1 MNETIKTLL
10 ARRSIRKF
18 KPEQVKEEEL
28 NAILEAGMYA
38 PSGANQQSA
47 LFVVIQDKETLKK
60 LSVMNAAVLGKDIDP
75 YYNAPTVI
83 LVFADKTKVTPI
95 EDASLALGN
104 MFNAAASLG
113 VGSCWVHRTK
123 QMFETDG
130 GQGFI
135 EEVGCH
141 RRLYRRG
148 FLHFRIS
155 GRRASES
162 GPKKGHFRNPSLI
175 RQFLDSR

>member
-10 ARRSIRKF
+10 ERRSIRKF
-18 KPEQVKEEEL
+18 KPEQIKEEEL

-47 LFVVIQDKETLKK
+47 LFVVIQDKELLKK
-60 LSVMNAAVLGKDIDP
+60 LSAMNAAVLGKDIDP

-83 LVFADKTKVTPI
+83 LVFADRSKVTPV

-113 VGSCWVHRTK
+113 VGSCWVHRSK
-123 QMFETDG
+123 QMFETEEGKDLMKKWGVAGDCIGVGSCILGYPDG
-130 GQGFI
+130 G
-135 EEVGCH
+135 H
-141 RRLYRRG
+141 
-148 FLHFRIS
+148 
-155 GRRASES
+155 
-162 GPKKGHFRNPSLI
+162 PKAAPRKDKFVVRV
-175 RQFLDSR
+175 